1 LGDRSGKLDPGRA
14 CAHQYESH
22 LAGAFLFVIGR
33 FRQFERTQDLR
44 SDRFCVAEAFEPW
57 GEPRELVMTEIA
69 WTHSGSDHQEVVL
82 EFSTADPRASDLNS
96 AGSEVDAFDLGQQ
109 HAEVLLFRFQLPDR
123 RSYLRWRQDGGGDLI
138 KQRLKD
144 MMIAP
149 VDQCDLDV
157 GSLERACRSHAGES
171 AADNQDPFLTRDRLC
186 YGRLFLLERFG

>member
-69 WTHSGSDHQEVVL
+69 WTHSGGDHQEVVV
-82 EFSTADPRASDLNS
+82 EFSTADPGANSLDGARPHIDALNL
-96 AGSEVDAFDLGQQ
+96 SEQY
-109 HAEVLLFRFQLPDR
+109 AEVFLFCFELPDR
-123 RSYLRWRQDGGGDLI
+123 RRYLGWRQYGGGGLI
-138 KQRLKD
+138 QERLKD
-144 MMIAP
+144 VMIAT
-149 VDQCDLDV
+149 VNQRDLDF
-157 GSLERACRSHAGES
+157 GLFERACCRDAGETT
-171 AADNQDPFLTRDRLC
+171 ADDQNALPLRRCFCNLRLS
-186 YGRLFLLERFG
+186 LP